1 MKQDNCEQMKKLNR
15 VFAAFLTA
23 ALTASLLCGCNGG
36 RNSSSDAQQAVM
48 QSAEAVN
55 SNIEIPGSESVEFKA
70 GKDKQS
76 SRFYNPE
83 GNRCYFRLSLV
94 TGDETLWQSDY
105 IAPGEKVGKLKL
117 DNALDAGEYAAKL
130 KYECFT
136 LNDKTPLNG
145 AEIELKIN
153 VR

>member
-1 MKQDNCEQMKKLNR
+1 MKKLNR

-36 RNSSSDAQQAVM
+36 RDSSSDAQQAVT

-55 SNIEIPGSESVEFKA
+55 SNIEIPGYESVEFKA
-70 GKDKQS
+70 GKEKQS

-83 GNRCYFRLSLV
+83 GNRCFFRLSLV

-105 IAPGEKVGKLKL
+105 IAPGEKADKLKL
-117 DNALDAGEYAAKL
+117 NRALDAGEYAAKL

>member
-1 MKQDNCEQMKKLNR
+1 MKQIFKI
-15 VFAAFLTA
+15 LTA
-23 ALTASLLCGCNGG
+23 VVLGLTMFSGCESGKDEDTDTAS
-36 RNSSSDAQQAVM
+36 VTVTE
-48 QSAEAVN
+48 SAETVN
-55 SNIEIPGSESVEFKA
+55 SNIEIPGYESVEFKA
-70 GKDKQS
+70 GKEKQS

-83 GNRCYFRLSLV
+83 GNSCFFRLSLI

-105 IAPGEKVGKLKL
+105 IAPGEKADKLKL
-117 DNALDAGEYAAKL
+117 NRALEAGEYAAKL